1 MKQVK
6 ILLIALAAVISFTN
20 CKKSDDDNKTAKEF
34 KGEIISVER
43 SSTSQQYVYMLAI
56 EQPANI
62 GTDITIDGVN
72 CKNVVKTYRNSEL
85 CTGKAI
91 GGTLRLSD
99 NPTKNESNI
108 NQQMIK
114 EVIIETIFD
123 EYKNPLANTKWK
135 LELFVDLENKI
146 EKKPE
151 PDKTYRYNDTLIFNS
166 YSLKFTNDAKIVGF
180 SSNNLIHGQYNINT
194 KENLIDI
201 YVGLCTFVC
210 ELPDGSL
217 FMDILNNN
225 IDSYAYNDKV
235 LLLYANSNKSKYLQ
249 FKKLYDVE

>member
-6 ILLIALAAVISFTN
+6 FLLIALATVISFTN

-43 SSTSQQYVYMLAI
+43 SSTSRQYVYLLAI
-56 EQPANI
+56 DQPANI
-62 GTDITIDGVN
+62 GTDITIDDIN
-72 CKNVVKTYRNSEL
+72 YKNVVKTYRNTEL

-108 NQQMIK
+108 NQQMVK

-123 EYKNPLANTKWK
+123 EYNNPLANTKWK
-135 LELFVDLENKI
+135 LEFFVDLENKI

-151 PDKTYRYNDTLIFNS
+151 PDKTYRYNDTLIFIS
-166 YSLKFTNDAKIVGF
+166 YSLKFTNDAKIEGF
-180 SSNNLIHGQYNINT
+180 SSSNRIDGQYNINT

-201 YVGLCTFVC
+201 YVGHCTYVG
-210 ELPDGSL
+210 EYPDGYL
-217 FMDILNNN
+217 FMDILNDN

-235 LLLYANSNKSKYLQ
+235 LLLYANSNKSKYLK
-249 FKKLYDVE
+249 FKRI